1 MRAALLIAAK
11 DLRQRM
17 RDRSALLVALVL
29 PLALASIFGLILH
42 DVGSGRTTFHYAVVD
57 LDRGASARAFTGHV
71 LRPLQRQGL
80 LDLRHPDS
88 VAQARRLVDR
98 GTVAAAIVIPAGF
111 SAAVAGGESARIVV
125 LGNVDNP
132 ISSLVAE
139 SIARSYAG
147 TIDGVRIATATAGG
161 SAGGPQLAAAA
172 GRPIAIQ
179 DVSTRR
185 KELDAT
191 TFYAAGMAVF
201 FLFFTVQLGV
211 SSLLDE
217 RRDGTLARMLV
228 APVRNGS
235 VLVGKLLTS
244 LVLGVI
250 SMVVLAF
257 ATHFALGAHWG
268 NPVGVALLI
277 VAGVLAATAVMAL
290 VATLA
295 RTPDQAQSW
304 GSMAALVL
312 GMLGGSFFPI
322 AQVGGV
328 LGALSLVSPHGWFL
342 RGLQELSGG
351 ASATAAFAPAAAILV
366 FALLAGGLAATRVNR
381 LVAL

>member
-1 MRAALLIAAK
+1 MSAAAARPSTTQWSTSITAPRRA
-11 DLRQRM
+11 
-17 RDRSALLVALVL
+17 RSPVTSWA
-29 PLALASIFGLILH
+29 
-42 DVGSGRTTFHYAVVD
+42 RC
-57 LDRGASARAFTGHV
+57 SAR
-71 LRPLQRQGL
+71 GL
-80 LDLRHPDS
+80 LDIRRPAS

-98 GTVAAAIVIPAGF
+98 GTVSAAIVIPAGF
-111 SAAVAGGESARIVV
+111 SAAVARGNPARMPV

-139 SIARSYAG
+139 SIARSYASR
-147 TIDGVRIATATAGG
+147 IDGVRIATAAAGG
-161 SAGGPQLAAAA
+161 SARAARLAAAA
-172 GRPIAIQ
+172 EQPIAIQ

-185 KELDAT
+185 KELDPA

-228 APVRNGS
+228 APVRHGS
-235 VLVGKLLTS
+235 ILVGKLLTS
-244 LVLGVI
+244 LVLGVV
-250 SMVVLAF
+250 SMVVLAV

-268 NPVGVALLI
+268 NPLGVALLI

-322 AQVGGV
+322 AQAGGRWPRSASSRRTHGSCAAS
-328 LGALSLVSPHGWFL
+328 GALRRRRARAPRSGRRPRSSPSPCW
-342 RGLQELSGG
+342 
-351 ASATAAFAPAAAILV
+351 PAGSRRCACK
-366 FALLAGGLAATRVNR
+366 R

>member
-71 LRPLQRQGL
+71 LGPLQRRGL

-88 VAQARRLVDR
+88 IARARRLVDR

-111 SAAVAGGESARIVV
+111 SAAVAGGEPARIGV

-139 SIARSYAG
+139 SIARSYAS

-161 SAGGPQLAAAA
+161 SVGAPQLAAAPQ
-172 GRPIAIQ
+172 RPIAIQ

-228 APVRNGS
+228 APVRHGS
-235 VLVGKLLTS
+235 ILVGKLLTS

-268 NPVGVALLI
+268 NPLGVALLI

-295 RTPDQAQSW
+295 RTSDQAQSW

-312 GMLGGSFFPI
+312 GMLGGAFFPI

-328 LGALSLVSPHGWFL
+328 LGTLSLVSPHGWFL

-351 ASATAAFAPAAAILV
+351 ASATAALGPAAAIPV

>member
-1 MRAALLIAAK
+1 MRTALVIAAK

-57 LDRGASARAFTGHV
+57 LDRGASARAFTAHV
-71 LRPLQRQGL
+71 LDPLQREGL

-111 SAAVAGGESARIVV
+111 SAAVASGGGARIGV

-139 SIARSYAG
+139 SIARSYAS

-161 SAGGPQLAAAA
+161 SAGAARLAAAA
-172 GRPIAIQ
+172 ERPIAIQ

-228 APVRNGS
+228 APVRHAS
-235 VLVGKLLTS
+235 ILVGKLLTS

-268 NPVGVALLI
+268 NPLGVALLI

-322 AQVGGV
+322 AQAGGV
-328 LGALSLVSPHGWFL
+328 LGTLSLVSPHGWFL

-351 ASATAAFAPAAAILV
+351 ASATAALGPAAAILV
-366 FALLAGGLAATRVNR
+366 FALLAGGLAATRVHR